1 MDVEALLAEVDS
13 KIQKAVTNSTYTMAP
28 PTRSIYSPENLDPTI
43 KHVVPMVA
51 RVRALL
57 PREDGFGQV
66 ATWRKLTSRLDPQA
80 GGTGVRL
87 GFADAGQPNQTTQ
100 TYTLATAAYKIL
112 GRDVEI
118 GRLAIEAN
126 KGGNLE
132 DIRAHEEL
140 IKATEVILGE
150 EDIILNGDTA
160 VTSTEFDGFA
170 KSFTTNS
177 GSAGYVTS
185 SGIGTYARTVYN
197 QGAENPTHW
206 VANPRQN
213 QALADDLQGA
223 GSIQRIAVDDQ
234 GNAVGGVSLAKVVN
248 PVTGGMIQ
256 IVPTRYSGNWGYLLT
271 VKDVTGQNWLA
282 MSDLTPMS
290 VYDVPTAN
298 HSIVSRVYEAT
309 VLKVVA
315 ENFQMKVGGLSTT

>member
-1 MDVEALLAEVDS
+1 MDMEALLAEVDS
-13 KIQKAVTNSTYTMAP
+13 KIQKAVTNPTYTMAP
-28 PTRSIYSPENLDPTI
+28 PTRSIYSPENLDPAI
-43 KHVVPMVA
+43 KHVVPMIA
-51 RVRALL
+51 KVRYLL

-118 GRLAIEAN
+118 GRLAIESN

-132 DIRAHEEL
+132 DIRSHEEMV
-140 IKATEVILGE
+140 KAVEVILGE
-150 EDIILNGDTA
+150 EDIILNGDSS

-177 GSAGYVTS
+177 GTAGYVTA
-185 SGIGTYARTVYN
+185 SGIGTYARTTYA
-197 QGAENPTHW
+197 QGSEDPDYW
-206 VANPRQN
+206 VANPRQQ
-213 QALADDLQGA
+213 QALADDLTGA

-234 GNAVGGVSLAKVVN
+234 GNAIGGVALAKVVN
-248 PVTGGMIQ
+248 PITGGMIT
-256 IVPTRYSGNWGYLLT
+256 IVPSRYPGSWGYLLN
-271 VKDVTGQNWLA
+271 VVDVTGTNWLA
-282 MSDLTPMS
+282 MSDLTAMS